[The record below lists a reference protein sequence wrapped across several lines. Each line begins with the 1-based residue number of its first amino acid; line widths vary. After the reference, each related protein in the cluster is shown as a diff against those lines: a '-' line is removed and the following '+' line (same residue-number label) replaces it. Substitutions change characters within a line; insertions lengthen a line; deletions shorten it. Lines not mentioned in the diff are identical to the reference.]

1 MLSKVW
7 RTKVLLSLATDHIP
21 LQCLQVTILELP
33 KSRHSEKALHSSHFR
48 EPRERLSSNLSLFCF
63 RG

>member
-7 RTKVLLSLATDHIP
+7 RTKVFLSLDTDHSP

-33 KSRHSEKALHSSHFR
+33 KSRQSEKESHSSHFR
-48 EPRERLSSNLSLFCF
+48 EPRERLSNNLSLFPF
-63 RG
+63 LG